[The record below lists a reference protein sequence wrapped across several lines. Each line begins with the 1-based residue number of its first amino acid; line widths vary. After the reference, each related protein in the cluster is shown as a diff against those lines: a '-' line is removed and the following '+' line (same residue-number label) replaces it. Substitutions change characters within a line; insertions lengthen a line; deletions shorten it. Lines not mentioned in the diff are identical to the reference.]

1 MPAEKNAL
9 PPQEADERLSRE
21 LLLRYMAAKAARPPL
36 ASLLATLS
44 QDTRVELDLKTQPPA
59 HDVRFPP

>member
-9 PPQEADERLSRE
+9 PPREADARLSRE

-36 ASLLATLS
+36 ASLLGPVS
-44 QDTRVELDLKTQPPA
+44 RDSPQPPA
-59 HDVRFPP
+59 HCGHFPP

>member
-36 ASLLATLS
+36 PLEDR
-44 QDTRVELDLKTQPPA
+44 QDPEPPA
-59 HDVRFPP
+59 HSVRFPP